1 MPYYEVW
8 IDLARKEEV
17 ERRLREVCREVHEA
31 FYDYHFIV
39 EAEDEKDLSLEGV
52 IRVRRHYNC

>member
-1 MPYYEVW
+1 MPYFEVW
-8 IDLARKEEV
+8 IDLSRRDEV

-31 FYDYHFIV
+31 FCDYHYIV
-39 EAEDEKDLSLEGV
+39 EADDEGELSLEGV

>member
-8 IDLARKEEV
+8 IDLSRKEEV

-31 FYDYHFIV
+31 FCDYHFIV